1 MGTEVGLTRP
11 SDAVAASALEIVQ
24 NLVNLTVSG
33 NLAWTSSV
41 IEDYTSPFHLLSV
54 TAPQVTF
61 RAVAGGVTFS
71 LACARDKAHLLQV
84 GVTGIRVVSCGVETS
99 HKVQAVTIPPEYSS
113 LIDPLDLLMHAAAG
127 SKLTGDDRILSLD
140 GLADELACILDPREE
155 SEGDDVDT
163 DI

>member
-54 TAPQVTF
+54 TSPQVTF

-71 LACARDKAHLLQV
+71 LVCARDKAHLLQV
-84 GVTGIRVVSCGVETS
+84 GVTGIRVVSCGVVTS
-99 HKVQAVTIPPEYSS
+99 QKVQAVTIPPEYSS

>member
-1 MGTEVGLTRP
+1 MGTEVIVTRP
-11 SDAVAASALEIVQ
+11 SEVVATSALEIVQ
-24 NLVNLTVSG
+24 HLVNLTVGG
-33 NLAWTSSV
+33 NLVWTPTV
-41 IEDYTSPFHLLSV
+41 IEDYKSPLHLLAV
-54 TAPQVTF
+54 TAPQVTY
-61 RAVAGGVTFS
+61 RAVAGGVSFS
-71 LACARDKAHLLQV
+71 LACAGGKARLLQV
-84 GVTGIRVVSCGVETS
+84 GVTGIRVISCGVETS

-127 SKLTGDDRILSLD
+127 RGLTCEDRILSLE